1 MGISQA
7 FCLQESYL
15 GKVNINMHVKLKLES
30 CFSLCQ
36 ANGESEGERQV
47 AETAGERYGR
57 TLWFLLTCGPGVIL
71 TRDTLVSCGAIGIP
85 VAGEQLLALPFNLHL

>member
-47 AETAGERYGR
+47 AQTAAER
-57 TLWFLLTCGPGVIL
+57 
-71 TRDTLVSCGAIGIP
+71 
-85 VAGEQLLALPFNLHL
+85 